1 MLRVAGVIV
10 GCWVHIRSTK
20 VGPGLLKPL
29 ELDLAHPSAALGP
42 HCVICAIADSSCQ
55 RSPLNGVGCRHGAL
69 VEQSKSVFVLV
80 TLGTNSLRVRLLME
94 LEDVTTAH
102 KRSVVVPP
110 FLKAQS
116 TIKKS

>member
-1 MLRVAGVIV
+1 M
-10 GCWVHIRSTK
+10 
-20 VGPGLLKPL
+20 
-29 ELDLAHPSAALGP
+29 
-42 HCVICAIADSSCQ
+42 
-55 RSPLNGVGCRHGAL
+55 
-69 VEQSKSVFVLV
+69 FVLV
-80 TLGTNSLRVRLLME
+80 PDTGNRLTAYTRLLME